1 MIFEKSLISLPMNCS
16 NITPLKGSNFGLSR
30 SSPTTIVITSMQI
43 HHTIELN
50 PISYFDI
57 MIIDSRGDPS
67 KTCFWNSLQIFAY
80 EKRNWTQDWNG
91 GHNLCINTYRIFNN
105 YNPSQVFAQAKANA
119 TSIQIASPYA
129 FEPAWI
135 LSRKFNNKAQ
145 YTFQCKD
152 RL

>member
-1 MIFEKSLISLPMNCS
+1 
-16 NITPLKGSNFGLSR
+16 
-30 SSPTTIVITSMQI
+30 MQI
-43 HHTIELN
+43 HYTIELN
-50 PISYFDI
+50 PICYFDI

-80 EKRNWTQDWNG
+80 EKRIG
-91 GHNLCINTYRIFNN
+91 LKIGMAGIISVSLRIGIFNN
-105 YNPSQVFAQAKANA
+105 HNPSQVFAQAKANA

-135 LSRKFNNKAQ
+135 LSRKSNSKAQ
-145 YTFQCKD
+145 YTFQFKD